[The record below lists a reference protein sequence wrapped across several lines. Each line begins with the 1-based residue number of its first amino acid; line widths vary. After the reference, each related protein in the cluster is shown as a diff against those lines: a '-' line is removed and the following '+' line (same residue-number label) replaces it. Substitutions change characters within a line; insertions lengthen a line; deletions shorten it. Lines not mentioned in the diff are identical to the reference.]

1 MLEIQ
6 ITHYWRIKMS
16 IDEEEAAQKIFFP
29 YLQELGF
36 VDKNTKMKEWFD
48 FNYCEGVFIRS
59 NSWEKEESTYETIN
73 YKWCLQIPLCKFGK
87 WPKIKKIKKSWLQDS
102 VYNSMFTIL
111 VDKEDKI
118 KFLYKS
124 YYFPYL
130 DLHDRRTLDD
140 IKDMPDCF
148 DMSSNSTSKS
158 DYRPWV
164 FSNSLNK
171 DLKFRYISSKLY
183 DNVEDVKK
191 MYDFETREIER
202 CIPIAEQLTNEFN
215 KAVKESRKYMHEAV
229 VLRNEANKKVNEA
242 KQLIIDTRQKLYNTY
257 LKKENIKKE
266 FENEN

>member
-6 ITHYWRIKMS
+6 ITHYWRIKMINS
-16 IDEEEAAQKIFFP
+16 DEDAKKIFFP
-29 YLQELGF
+29 YLQELEL
-36 VDKNTKMKEWFD
+36 VDKNTKMEAWFNFYSCD
-48 FNYCEGVFIRS
+48 GVVIRK
-59 NSWEKEESTYETIN
+59 NGWTKEESTYKNIN
-73 YKWCLQIPLCKFGK
+73 YKWALRIPLCKFGK

-102 VYNSMFTIL
+102 FYDSKFAIL
-111 VDKEDKI
+111 IDKEDKI
-118 KFLYKS
+118 KFLYPS

-130 DLHDRRTLDD
+130 DTHGRRTLDD
-140 IKDMPDCF
+140 IKVMPDCF
-148 DMSSNSTSKS
+148 DMSSSSTSKS

-171 DLKFRYISSKLY
+171 DSRFRFISNKLY
-183 DNVEDVKK
+183 DNIEDVKK
-191 MYDFETREIER
+191 MYAFETREIER

-215 KAVKESRKYMHEAV
+215 IAVKESRKYMHEAV